1 MRRPMT
7 TTSDQEDIIANYED
21 SINHLRRALDGV
33 TFLCNETRTDLY
45 NELDKMIT
53 ILETDYEKY
62 VNDVICSRP
71 ASIAEYEYNEDR

>member
-1 MRRPMT
+1 MRRPMV

-21 SINHLRRALDGV
+21 AIANLKRAVDGV
-33 TFLCNETRTDLY
+33 TFLCNETQTDLY

-53 ILETDYEKY
+53 ILEKDCEKY
-62 VNDVICSRP
+62 IDDVICSRP